1 MADQSSPNN
10 WNVRL
15 VLSMSAFGCRANLN
29 HGAVGCSLIAI
40 SSRSVGQGQH
50 EISAT
55 KWLRKTPSDVLGR
68 CSIFKNF
75 TKFDELSIRSLEKLA
90 LILHDIYGSF
100 DIVLR
105 ALMAHDAKSKSQLSE
120 KYLQNFS

>member
-1 MADQSSPNN
+1 MRFQPQDGCERRPQAFWAD
-10 WNVRL
+10 
-15 VLSMSAFGCRANLN
+15 
-29 HGAVGCSLIAI
+29 AVFI
-40 SSRSVGQGQH
+40 
-50 EISAT
+50 
-55 KWLRKTPSDVLGR
+55 KD
-68 CSIFKNF
+68 F